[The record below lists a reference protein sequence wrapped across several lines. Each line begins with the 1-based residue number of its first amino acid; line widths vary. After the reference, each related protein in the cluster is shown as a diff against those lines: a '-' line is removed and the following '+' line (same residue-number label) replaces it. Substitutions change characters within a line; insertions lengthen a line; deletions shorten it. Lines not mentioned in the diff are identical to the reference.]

1 MAAHQI
7 IYTSCRRGIEGTS
20 DGFQVF
26 SYDEKLPSIPA
37 AGSSQGYNALFVDP
51 VPHDL
56 GFSIFGY
63 HPLDGDYCLYC
74 NNTRLPHD
82 YMGPQGR
89 SGNMLRQS
97 FLVPWAD
104 MSFAPIELMGSS
116 VLRSQMGPEVQSA
129 EKPDY
134 LPCVDLAP
142 AGNVTFDEVCEWL
155 EDEDMADSMGE
166 LLAKLFA
173 AKMGGKQLVV
183 VATAEEAAQIIG
195 AISYALP
202 LRLSR
207 QISFVLGADDATEA
221 SGDIINA
228 SAEAIAAA
236 PDYVTSGWIV
246 FDPHNPDSNGSYAGV
261 DGYLG
266 FVELSYS
273 LNPKRLADFC
283 SFVQEHTMAKFM
295 LGALDDAHD
304 LWALL
309 GKSEPDADAGRLLR
323 ALSFAEASSDEAT
336 NAQLTNQ
343 LVDSLDTLAD
353 MGLGVLIPVLS
364 YLLRRVCGMDAERRE
379 GVCAVAAATV
389 SRLLSDASV
398 TPRDFP
404 KQMSSLC
411 ESCSRAGLDLL
422 AILQRGG
429 DSSWLFAPG
438 EVSDVQ
444 KIIDLLDLFSKSA
457 AARKCTPEEAGPDG
471 ELGRFAAGAL
481 QAAFALDRVKLST
494 AVIAYVNGFTHS
506 LDVYESA
513 VEAAVTAVCVVAP
526 KEINGIWGVIAARAP
541 YAKVGELP
549 RGLVWLSDHGREQ
562 DMGTMFSFGLGHV
575 ESVEAASDLY
585 KICCREGF
593 PTTHKALE
601 IGYTDATSLYVAYLL
616 SCRSETA
623 TSILRELV
631 ESLAKA
637 APSNKL
643 VCCPPM
649 VKTMRTASHSL
660 TDGIDPLNPSK
671 EDLRT
676 LRALYGYSRAANA
689 AVLSRQGMLAL
700 TLTELG
706 RASQTSANLRAFQGI
721 PDILKI
727 KSYRGAVDFSDVEG
741 RDRDR
746 ICDAFAQGV
755 LGCCKDLGDFA
766 FAMVAVSDTCRLPA
780 FEACAQLALK
790 YSRGRQ
796 GSFDRLAL
804 VLSYLAVYGVNRE
817 DMHAA
822 MGKVL
827 PKVKLENH
835 GALKHECARYCGSRA
850 LEALGI
856 TAPADVAQQIDA
868 ILADNVKKGGLP
880 FFRK

>member
-283 SFVQEHTMAKFM
+283 SFVQEHTTAKFM

-364 YLLRRVCGMDAERRE
+364 YLLRRVSGMDAERRE

-398 TPRDFP
+398 APRDFP

-526 KEINGIWGVIAARAP
+526 KKINGIWGVIAARAP

-649 VKTMRTASHSL
+649 VKTMRTASHGL

-689 AVLSRQGMLAL
+689 AVLGRQGMLAL
-700 TLTELG
+700 SLAELG
-706 RASQTSANLRAFQGI
+706 RASQASVDFRAYQGI

-727 KSYRGAVDFSDVEG
+727 YRRPVDFSDVEG
-741 RDRDR
+741 RDLDK

-766 FAMVAVSDTCRLPA
+766 FAMAAVSDTCRLPA

-827 PKVKLENH
+827 SKVKLENH
-835 GALKHECARYCGSRA
+835 GALKHECARYCGPRA
-850 LEALGI
+850 LGALGI

>member
-37 AGSSQGYNALFVDP
+37 AGASQGYNALFVDP

-63 HPLDGDYCLYC
+63 HPLDGGYCLYC

-142 AGNVTFDEVCEWL
+142 AGNVTFDGVCEWL

-183 VATAEEAAQIIG
+183 VATADEAAQIIG

-246 FDPHNPDSNGSYAGV
+246 FDPRNPDSDGSYAGV

-283 SFVQEHTMAKFM
+283 NFVQEHTTAKLM
-295 LGALDDAHD
+295 LGALDDGHD

-309 GKSEPDADAGRLLR
+309 GKSEPNADAGRLLR

-364 YLLRRVCGMDAERRE
+364 YLLRRVGGMDASRRE
-379 GVCAVAAATV
+379 GVCAVASATV

-398 TPRDFP
+398 TPQDFP
-404 KQMSSLC
+404 KQLSSLC

-444 KIIDLLDLFSKSA
+444 KIIDLLDMFSKSA
-457 AARKCTPEEAGPDG
+457 TARRCTPEEAGPNG
-471 ELGRFAAGAL
+471 ELGRFATGAL

-494 AVIAYVNGFTHS
+494 AVIAYANGFTHS

-513 VEAAVTAVCVVAP
+513 VEAAVAAVSAFAP

-541 YAKVGELP
+541 YAKVGKLP

-562 DMGTMFSFGLGHV
+562 DMGAMFSFGLGHV
-575 ESVEAASDLY
+575 EGLEAASDLY
-585 KICCREGF
+585 KTCCREGF
-593 PTTHKALE
+593 PTHKALA
-601 IGYTDATSLYVAYLL
+601 IGYTDATSLYVAFLR
-616 SCRSETA
+616 SCHSEMA

-637 APSNKL
+637 APSYKL

-649 VKTMRTASHSL
+649 VKTMSTASHSL

-689 AVLSRQGMLAL
+689 AVLGRQGILAL
-700 TLTELG
+700 ALAELG
-706 RASQTSANLRAFQGI
+706 RASQMSVNLRAYQGV
-721 PDILKI
+721 PDILKN
-727 KSYRGAVDFSDVEG
+727 YRGRGAVDFSAVEG

-746 ICDAFAQGV
+746 VCDAFAQGI
-755 LGCCKDLGDFA
+755 LGCCNNLGDFA
-766 FAMVAVSDTCRLPA
+766 YAMAAVSDTCRLSV
-780 FEACAQLALK
+780 FETCAQLALK
-790 YSRGRQ
+790 QTRGRQ

-822 MGKVL
+822 MAKVL

-835 GALKHECARYCGSRA
+835 GALKHECARYCGPRA

>member
-37 AGSSQGYNALFVDP
+37 AGASQGYNALFVDP

-134 LPCVDLAP
+134 LPRVDWAP
-142 AGNVTFDEVCEWL
+142 AGKVPFDEVCEWL

-173 AKMGGKQLVV
+173 AKMGGKQLVI

-228 SAEAIAAA
+228 SVEAIAAA

-246 FDPHNPDSNGSYAGV
+246 FDPRNPDSDGSYAGV

-283 SFVQEHTMAKFM
+283 SFVQEHTTAKLM

-364 YLLRRVCGMDAERRE
+364 YLLRRVGGMDASRRE
-379 GVCAVAAATV
+379 GVCAVASATV

-398 TPRDFP
+398 TPQDFP
-404 KQMSSLC
+404 KQLSSLC

-444 KIIDLLDLFSKSA
+444 KIIDLLDMFSKSA
-457 AARKCTPEEAGPDG
+457 TARRCTPEEAGPNG
-471 ELGRFAAGAL
+471 ELGRFATGAL
-481 QAAFALDRVKLST
+481 KAAFALDRVKLST

-513 VEAAVTAVCVVAP
+513 VEAAVAAVRAVAP
-526 KEINGIWGVIAARAP
+526 KKIDGVWGVIAARAP

-575 ESVEAASDLY
+575 EGVEAAADLY
-585 KICCREGF
+585 NTCCRDGF
-593 PTTHKALE
+593 LTQKALAV
-601 IGYTDATSLYVAYLL
+601 GYTDATSLYVAYLL
-616 SCRSETA
+616 SCHSEMA

-649 VKTMRTASHSL
+649 VKTMSTASHSL

-676 LRALYGYSRAANA
+676 LRALYGYSRAAKA
-689 AVLSRQGMLAL
+689 AVLGRQGILAL
-700 TLTELG
+700 ALAELG
-706 RASQTSANLRAFQGI
+706 RASRASANLGAYQGV
-721 PDILKI
+721 PDILKNR
-727 KSYRGAVDFSDVEG
+727 RGTVDFSGVAG
-741 RDRDR
+741 RDRER

-766 FAMVAVSDTCRLPA
+766 FAMAVVSNTCWLSA

-790 YSRGRQ
+790 QTRGRQ

-822 MGKVL
+822 MAKVL

-835 GALKHECARYCGSRA
+835 RALKHECTRYCGPQA

-868 ILADNVKKGGLP
+868 ILADNTKKSGLP

>member
-51 VPHDL
+51 VPRDL

-283 SFVQEHTMAKFM
+283 SFVQEHTTAKFM

-364 YLLRRVCGMDAERRE
+364 YLLRRVSGMDAERRE

-457 AARKCTPEEAGPDG
+457 AARKCTLEEAGPDG

-513 VEAAVTAVCVVAP
+513 VEAAVAAVCAVAP
-526 KEINGIWGVIAARAP
+526 KEIDGIWGVIAARAP

-575 ESVEAASDLY
+575 EGVEAASDLY

-593 PTTHKALE
+593 PTHKALA

-616 SCRSETA
+616 SCRSEKA

-631 ESLAKA
+631 DSLAKA

-649 VKTMRTASHSL
+649 VKTMGTASHGL

-689 AVLSRQGMLAL
+689 AVLGRQGMLAL
-700 TLTELG
+700 SLAELG
-706 RASQTSANLRAFQGI
+706 RASQASADFRAYQGI
-721 PDILKI
+721 PDIL

-746 ICDAFAQGV
+746 ICDAFVQGV

-766 FAMVAVSDTCRLPA
+766 FAMAAMSATCWLPA

-835 GALKHECARYCGSRA
+835 GALKHECARYCGPRA